1 MIHEYYNTNQMVS
14 SLKDH
19 LDFLDDVNECI
30 ENSQFEE
37 LLQFTNFSLC
47 KLMYYGLIMILEN
60 NNKTVIKHVINNMSC
75 INMINESKWSL
86 IHYLARYL
94 IDADLMN
101 YFIEKHH
108 FDLQFKTPNDIQP
121 IHLVCRNK
129 SLEMVNL
136 LINEGV
142 NLESEDYEKWRPI
155 HFACQ
160 YDSMEIVMLL
170 VGRGVNM
177 ESEDYEKWRPIHF
190 ACQYGSLE
198 VVNLLVNNGVNLES
212 EMVWKWKPVHIVCRY
227 RSLEYIIY
235 MFSLDIDLTSKI
247 HKYDDAVADFG
258 IKELLE
264 RNDKLT
270 KENIHEILNIIDSK

>member
-30 ENSQFEE
+30 DNSQFEE

-47 KLMYYGLIMILEN
+47 KLMDYGLRIILEN
-60 NNKTVIKHVINNMSC
+60 NNKTIIKHVINNISY
-75 INMINESKWSL
+75 INMIGGSNWSL

-101 YFIEKHH
+101 YFIGKYHL
-108 FDLQFKTPNDIQP
+108 DLQFKILNDMQP
-121 IHLVCRNK
+121 IHLICCNK
-129 SLEMVNL
+129 SFEMVNL
-136 LINEGV
+136 LVDKGV
-142 NLESEDYEKWRPI
+142 DLECKDNFSWRPI
-155 HFACQ
+155 HYACK
-160 YDSMEIVMLL
+160 YDLFEVVKLL
-170 VGRGVNM
+170 VNKGVNM
-177 ESEDYEKWRPIHF
+177 EST
-190 ACQYGSLE
+190 S
-198 VVNLLVNNGVNLES
+198 N
-212 EMVWKWKPVHIVCRY
+212 WKWKPVHIVCRY

-247 HKYDDAVADFG
+247 HKYDDVVVDYG

-270 KENIHEILNIIDSK
+270 KENIHEILNIIDNK